1 MIRLA
6 LLRHGPTAWNA
17 QKRLQGRTDIA
28 LCPDALA
35 DLADLGPPGW
45 AAGWHWVASPLVRAV
60 ETARALGR
68 EPEIVP
74 ALVEMDWGDYE
85 GETVAALRARHG
97 AAFTTAEDR
106 GLDFRP
112 PGGESPADV
121 QARLRPW
128 LAGIAG
134 GGRDVVAVTH
144 KGVIR
149 AALCLA
155 TGWDMMGKP
164 PVKLDWKALHRFTVD
179 ADGTLTLD
187 QANLPL
193 EPRP

>member
-6 LLRHGPTAWNA
+6 LLRHGPTAWNV
-17 QKRLQGRTDIA
+17 QKRLQGRTDIP
-28 LCPDALA
+28 LSPDGFAGLA
-35 DLADLGPPGW
+35 APGW
-45 AAGWHWVASPLVRAV
+45 TADWHWVASPLTRAV

-68 EPEIVP
+68 EPAIVP
-74 ALVEMDWGDYE
+74 ALIEMDWGAYE
-85 GETVAALRARHG
+85 GETIAALRACHG
-97 AAFTTAEDR
+97 AAFTAAEDR

-112 PGGESPADV
+112 PGGESPGDV
-121 QARLRPW
+121 QTRLRPW
-128 LAGIAG
+128 LREIAA
-134 GGRDVVAVTH
+134 GGRDIVAVTH

-155 TGWDMMGKP
+155 TGWDMMGKS

-179 ADGTLTLD
+179 GDGTLTLD

-193 EPRP
+193 EARP

>member
-17 QKRLQGRTDIA
+17 QKRLQGRTDIPLSPA
-28 LCPDALA
+28 AQARLA
-35 DLADLGPPGW
+35 TLAPPGW
-45 AAGWHWVASPLVRAV
+45 AAGWHWMASPLSRAV
-60 ETARALGR
+60 ATARALGHG
-68 EPEIVP
+68 PETVP
-74 ALVEMDWGDYE
+74 ALIEMDWGDYE
-85 GETVAALRARHG
+85 GETIQGLRARHG
-97 AAFTTAEDR
+97 ADFAAAEDR

-128 LAGIAG
+128 LAAIGSG
-134 GGRDVVAVTH
+134 HRDIVAVTH

-155 TGWDMMGKP
+155 TGWDMMGRP
-164 PVKLDWKALHRFTVD
+164 PVKLDWQALHRFTVD
-179 ADGTLTLD
+179 ETGRLTLD
-187 QANLPL
+187 QANLAL

>member
-17 QKRLQGRTDIA
+17 QKRLQGRADIP
-28 LCPDALA
+28 LSDDAKASLA
-35 DLADLGPPGW
+35 AFTPPGW
-45 AAGWHWVASPLVRAV
+45 TAGWHWVASPLSRAI
-60 ETARALGR
+60 ETARALGQQ
-68 EPEIVP
+68 PETVP
-74 ALVEMDWGDYE
+74 ALIEMDWGGYE
-85 GETVAALRARHG
+85 GETIDALRARHG
-97 AAFTTAEDR
+97 AAFAAAEDR
-106 GLDFRP
+106 GLDFQP
-112 PGGESPADV
+112 PGGESPAMV

-128 LAGIAG
+128 LADIAR
-134 GGRDVVAVTH
+134 GGRDIVAVTH

-155 TGWDMMGKP
+155 TGWDMRGRP

-179 ADGTLTLD
+179 EAGGLTLD
-187 QANLPL
+187 QPNQPL